1 MADSIPAQGDLQL
14 LARLHDVAGHVAGRF
29 AVAVVNLESEPHV
42 KLALIRASADT
53 VFEIGSITKALTG
66 MLLAEIVQEG
76 RLSLDATVEEIAP
89 TTEGSELASVTLL
102 ELATHT
108 SGLPRMPVG
117 LAGGFSAL
125 PFALVGGN
133 PYRSAPLSV
142 IEVAARQPLHGRGQ
156 RRYSNLG
163 GALVGE
169 LLAGALSANYSR
181 LLAERILHPLGMES
195 TGVSVKGHVA
205 PWGRSSA
212 GLPREPW
219 VLRGYASAGGLFSA
233 IGDMAQLASGVLD
246 GSAPGVAAIHSIEG
260 VKTDRPNRRSG
271 LFWITDGP
279 PNQVP
284 AITWHNGG
292 TGGYSSFLA
301 LIPDAGRAV
310 IALQSVGGRSQ
321 RLQHITL
328 GLLA

>member
-1 MADSIPAQGDLQL
+1 
-14 LARLHDVAGHVAGRF
+14 
-29 AVAVVNLESEPHV
+29 
-42 KLALIRASADT
+42 
-53 VFEIGSITKALTG
+53 

-76 RLSLDATVEEIAP
+76 RLSLDASVGEIAP

-108 SGLPRMPVG
+108 SGLPRM
-117 LAGGFSAL
+117 AGGVSAL

>member
-1 MADSIPAQGDLQL
+1 MTDSIPAQGDLQL
-14 LARLHDVAGHVAGRF
+14 LAKLHDVAGHVAGRF
-29 AVAVVNLESEPHV
+29 AVAVVNVEPEPHV
-42 KLALIRASADT
+42 RLALIRSSADT

-66 MLLAEIVQEG
+66 MLLDEIVQEG
-76 RLSLDATVEEIAP
+76 RLSLDASVGDIAP
-89 TTEGSELASVTLL
+89 ATEGTELASVTLR

-117 LAGGFSAL
+117 LAGGVSAL

-142 IEVAARQPLHGRGQ
+142 IDVAARQPLDGRGQ

-163 GALVGE
+163 GALVGD
-169 LLAGALSANYSR
+169 LLAGALSAEYPR
-181 LLAERILHPLGMES
+181 LLAERILLPLGMES
-195 TGVSVKGHVA
+195 TGVSAKGHVA

-219 VLRGYASAGGLFSA
+219 ILRGYASAGGLFST
-233 IGDMAQLASGVLD
+233 IGDMARLASGLLD
-246 GSAPGVAAIHSIEG
+246 GSAPGLAAIHPIEG
-260 VKTDRPNRRSG
+260 VKTDRPNRRTG

-310 IALQSVGGRSQ
+310 IALQSVGGRSE
-321 RLQHITL
+321 RLQRIAL
-328 GLLA
+328 GLIA